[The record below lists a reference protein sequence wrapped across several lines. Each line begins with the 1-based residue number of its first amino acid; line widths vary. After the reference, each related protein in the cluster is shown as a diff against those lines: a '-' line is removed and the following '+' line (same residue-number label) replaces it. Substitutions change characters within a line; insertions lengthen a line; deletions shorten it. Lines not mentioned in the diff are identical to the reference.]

1 MIFLTHSM
9 QYISGSGYTF
19 AGIDSITT
27 IITNYLGQL
36 VVVMFL
42 FYSGYGV
49 ASQIDNRG
57 NSYVKQMPRCRVM
70 KTLLNFDIAVCFF
83 IVLDILL
90 SRKFSISQIL
100 LSFVAW
106 DSVGNSNWYI
116 FIILLCYI
124 FTYVAC
130 SFFRKKHIGGG
141 IMCLCMASM
150 VGLSFVKE
158 AHWYD
163 TILCYPAGFM
173 YYTYRQTVER
183 WIKRYYLLAIIVLI
197 AVFVCLHDLYTFTY
211 WGLPQNIIAIIFA
224 LMVIL
229 VTMKVKIGNKWLEW
243 CGVNLF
249 PLYIYQR
256 IPMIAL
262 RSTLGEDFVTSCPIL
277 YLSISLAITCVIARY
292 YKLWKV

>member
-49 ASQIDNRG
+49 ASQIRHRG
-57 NSYVKQMPRCRVM
+57 NSYVKQMPKCRVM

-90 SRKFSISQIL
+90 TRPFSISQIL

-130 SFFRKKHIGGG
+130 SFFMKKHI
-141 IMCLCMASM
+141 
-150 VGLSFVKE
+150 
-158 AHWYD
+158 
-163 TILCYPAGFM
+163 AGSD
-173 YYTYRQTVER
+173 YV
-183 WIKRYYLLAIIVLI
+183 
-197 AVFVCLHDLYTFTY
+197 
-211 WGLPQNIIAIIFA
+211 
-224 LMVIL
+224 
-229 VTMKVKIGNKWLEW
+229 
-243 CGVNLF
+243 
-249 PLYIYQR
+249 PLYGINGR
-256 IPMIAL
+256 TFICK
-262 RSTLGEDFVTSCPIL
+262 RSPLV
-277 YLSISLAITCVIARY
+277 
-292 YKLWKV
+292 